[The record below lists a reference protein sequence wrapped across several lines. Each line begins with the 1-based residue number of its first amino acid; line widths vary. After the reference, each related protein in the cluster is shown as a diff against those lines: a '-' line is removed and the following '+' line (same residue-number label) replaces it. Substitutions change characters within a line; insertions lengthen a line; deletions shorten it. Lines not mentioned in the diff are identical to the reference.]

1 MDVLFTVQGDGRGHM
16 TQAIAV
22 REMLERAGHRVT
34 HVLAGSNHS
43 RVLPS
48 FFREAFD
55 CPLTT
60 FAAPG
65 FSIKQ
70 GRAISTAGSAIH
82 FFSNLGAY
90 SKSLALMEETISRTR
105 PALVINFLEPL
116 MGYLNYRRRVAP
128 PTLSVAHHFMFDH
141 PVYPKVKGFRFQRIG
156 MMRYVRLTGANAT
169 RVALSFYKADDL
181 AKLRMFVCPP
191 VLRKQ
196 LFSLPPDSN
205 GKHLLVYLL
214 NHGYAGEIKSWS
226 ERNPEVPVHCFYD
239 KPGAPP
245 EEQVTPS
252 LTFHALHGEKYLRLM
267 ASSRG
272 VMCTA
277 GFESISEAAYLGKP
291 LLMVPVQ
298 NHVEQHVNSLDAE
311 IAGLG
316 VRANTFDLSRL
327 LQPWDARPLDQF
339 RRWVDRAGE
348 VFVRAAEMT
357 AGVGSAAQIGR
368 VFAGGSDR

>member
-22 REMLERAGHRVT
+22 REMLEHAGHKVV

-43 RVLPS
+43 RVLPA

-70 GRAISTAGSAIH
+70 GKAISTAGSALH
-82 FFSNLGAY
+82 LFSHLATYG
-90 SKSLALMEETISRTR
+90 KSLEAMEDVIARTR
-105 PALVINFLEPL
+105 PALIINFLEPL
-116 MGYLNYRRRVAP
+116 MGYLNLRHRVAP

-141 PVYPKVKGFRFQRIG
+141 PAYPKVKGFRFQRIG
-156 MMRYVRLTGANAT
+156 MMRYMRLTGANAS
-169 RVALSFYKADDL
+169 RLALSFYDAKDL
-181 AKLRMFVCPP
+181 PTSRMFVCPP
-191 VLRKQ
+191 VLRRQ
-196 LFSLPPDSN
+196 LFSLEPDPN

-214 NHGYAGEIKSWS
+214 NHGYAGEIQAWH
-226 ERNPEVPVHCFYD
+226 ERNPDVPVHCFYD
-239 KPGAPP
+239 RPGAPAEDRVAP
-245 EEQVTPS
+245 N

-267 ASSRG
+267 ASARG
-272 VMCTA
+272 VTCTA

-298 NHVEQHVNSLDAE
+298 NHVEQHVNSLDAQ

-316 VRANTFDLSRL
+316 VRADTFDLSRL
-327 LQPWDARPLDQF
+327 LQPWDAQPLDNF

-348 VFVRAAEMT
+348 ILVRAAERT
-357 AGVGSAAQIGR
+357 ARVGTSAKIDQ
-368 VFAGGSDR
+368 VFSEG